1 MEKPNQPYSCS
12 GLTDVIYHVEHN
24 INSKIIEC
32 VGPETITFK
41 EILER
46 LLSLIDK
53 KRLLVPFPLILANL
67 TAKDFQLMPKPLL
80 TGSIKIA

>member
-1 MEKPNQPYSCS
+1 MCR
-12 GLTDVIYHVEHN
+12 
-24 INSKIIEC
+24 
-32 VGPETITFK
+32 PETITFK

-67 TAKDFQLMPKPLL
+67 TAKIFQLMQNLY
-80 TGSIKIA
+80 